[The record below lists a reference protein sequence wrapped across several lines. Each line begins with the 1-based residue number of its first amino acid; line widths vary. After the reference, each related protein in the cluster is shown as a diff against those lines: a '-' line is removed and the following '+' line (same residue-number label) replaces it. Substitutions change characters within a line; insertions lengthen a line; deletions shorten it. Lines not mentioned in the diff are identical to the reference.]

1 MAETNEPVGRLPG
14 FADVQAAAERL
25 KPIVTRTP
33 VLESQA
39 VNELFGCRVLIKAE
53 CLQRTGSFKLR
64 GAYNKIAQIPS
75 AQRRNGVV
83 AYSSGNHAQGV
94 ALAAKLLG
102 VPARI
107 VMPADA
113 PKMKIE
119 NTRSHGAIVV
129 PYERKDAN
137 RVAIAEQLVAE
148 TGGTMVPP
156 YNDPDIMAGQG
167 TLGLEFAAQAEAM
180 GARLDMLLGPT
191 SGGGMI
197 SGSAIAFRGTSPAT
211 KIYSV
216 EPEGYDDTK
225 QSLDAGTRIELAP
238 KVRSI
243 CDGLLVEAP
252 GSITFEILKTHL
264 SGGLVVSDADV
275 ERAVKLAFEHY
286 KVVMEPSGAIG
297 LAAVMAEPGRFK
309 GLTVG
314 IIATGGNV
322 DGDAFARMIS
332 A

>member
-1 MAETNEPVGRLPG
+1 MAETNDPVGRLPT
-14 FADVQAAAERL
+14 FADVQAAAKRL
-25 KPIVTRTP
+25 APIVARTP

-39 VNELFGCRVLIKAE
+39 VNERLGCRILIKAE

-64 GAYNKIAQIPS
+64 GAYNKISQIPDE
-75 AQRRNGVV
+75 ARRRGVV

-94 ALAAKLLG
+94 ALAGKLLG
-102 VPARI
+102 VPAQI

-113 PKMKIE
+113 PKMKID
-119 NTRSHGAIVV
+119 NTRSHGATVV
-129 PYERKDAN
+129 PYRREDAN
-137 RVAIAEQLVAE
+137 RVAIANRIVAE

-167 TLGLEFAAQAEAM
+167 TLGLEFAEQVEAL

-197 SGSAIAFRGTSPAT
+197 GGSSIAFRGSSPAT

-216 EPEGYDDTK
+216 EPEGYDDTR
-225 QSLDAGTRIELAP
+225 QSLAAGRRVELAP
-238 KVRSI
+238 KVSSI

-252 GSITFEILKTHL
+252 GTITFEVLKTHL
-264 SGGLVVSDADV
+264 AGGFVVADAFV
-275 ERAVKLAFEHY
+275 ERAVKLAFEDY

-297 LAAVMAEPGRFK
+297 LAAVLAEPARFR
-309 GLTVG
+309 GQTVG
-314 IIATGGNV
+314 IVATGGNV
-322 DGDAFARMIS
+322 DAEAFGRMIR
-332 A
+332 